1 MIRSIKHWVSSV
13 FYVISFLIMLGMVVF
28 TVFNWPSLIKR
39 VEYTIAE
46 SSNEIIA
53 NNKVEAAESSYIKR
67 SLLMQEKLFP
77 TIFTDRETVNI
88 YRDNFGKFQDN
99 FLVIPSLNVESPIVF
114 MDDVSEELLQNSLK
128 NGVGH
133 YPDTAMPGK
142 QGNIFIFGHSSYY
155 WWDNSAYNSIFA
167 NLENI
172 KIGENIFV
180 YSGGNLYIYR
190 VSNTK
195 IIEANDLS
203 VLEQGGKEYKL
214 TLMTC
219 TPLGTNLRRFVVEA
233 NLIN

>member
-1 MIRSIKHWVSSV
+1 MIKTIKYWVSSV
-13 FYVISFLIMLGMVVF
+13 FYVISFLVILGMVVF
-28 TVFNWPSLIKR
+28 VVLNWPSLVKR
-39 VEYTIAE
+39 VEYKIVE
-46 SSNEIIA
+46 GGNDVMV
-53 NNKVEAAESSYIKR
+53 NNRVEAAESSYMKS

-77 TIFTDRETVNI
+77 TIFTNRETVNLF
-88 YRDNFGKFQDN
+88 RDNFGKYQDN
-99 FLVIPSLNVESPIVF
+99 FLVIPSLNIESPIVF
-114 MDDVSEELLQNSLK
+114 MDDVSEEFLQNSLK

-142 QGNIFIFGHSSYY
+142 QGNVFIFGHSSYY

-172 KIGENIFV
+172 KNGEDIFI
-180 YSGGNLYIYR
+180 YSDGSLYIYR
-190 VSNTK
+190 VSNTR
-195 IIEANDLS
+195 IISADDLS
-203 VLEQGGKEYKL
+203 VLEQGKGYKL